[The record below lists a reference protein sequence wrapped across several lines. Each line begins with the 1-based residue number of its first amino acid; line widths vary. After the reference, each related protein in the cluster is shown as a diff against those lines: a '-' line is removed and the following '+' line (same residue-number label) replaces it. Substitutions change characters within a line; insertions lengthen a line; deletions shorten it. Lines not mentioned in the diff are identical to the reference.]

1 MQTLPSEVDGPKWQ
15 RDWGLIGSNPGVRL
29 APFWTTR
36 LGLFL
41 LFFHILLIFLQS
53 TMITFQLGLRPQQR
67 DSLIDSQMFVL
78 KVFYLSHIFVMD
90 VRFLA
95 DICFLTG
102 RCFFLWSVRSFDKFA
117 NNHKGNLIYI
127 ECSKD
132 GDTNIHPSDL
142 NGEVSHRIESR
153 SALSNNSCFVK
164 KTKNFRNIS

>member
-1 MQTLPSEVDGPKWQ
+1 MFYLIYYTLLACFWIACLMIFFQVWKQTIKLKILQDQYDPLIQTLPSEVDGPKWQ

-78 KVFYLSHIFVMD
+78 KVFYLSHIFVMG

-95 DICFLTG
+95 DVCFLAA
-102 RCFFLWSVRSFDKFA
+102 RF
-117 NNHKGNLIYI
+117 
-127 ECSKD
+127 
-132 GDTNIHPSDL
+132 
-142 NGEVSHRIESR
+142 
-153 SALSNNSCFVK
+153 FVK
-164 KTKNFRNIS
+164 CYEL